1 MTDLLVTLM
10 GGILLI
16 SSVFLLIYKF
26 TRFAGK
32 QTAVITALLVI
43 AVYMPIVIIR
53 WPGADVF
60 AIHFALYLVTVYIL
74 GIVTSQRDARRRE
87 TEGPL
92 GWFHWAPAAIVI
104 FFMVVVSV
112 NSIFIFL
119 AQKGVDREVAN
130 WLLPKPT
137 SGGKVS
143 SYFPGT
149 VVQDFVDKDGTLN
162 KYQQKIKTQLQ
173 RDWRIQ
179 KGFVGEARSGQ
190 RAVFKLRA
198 FDNANHPVS
207 GAKVIGKFMRPGN
220 SKLDIGFQMHELDD
234 AKGNYVIEVVFPEPG
249 NWHLSLRIERG
260 DEQHDINARTTV
272 AVDETS

>member
-43 AVYMPIVIIR
+43 AVYIPIVIIS

-60 AIHFALYLVTVYIL
+60 AIHIALYLVTVYIL
-74 GIVTSQRDARRRE
+74 GIITSQRDARRRE

-92 GWFHWAPAAIVI
+92 GWFHWAPATIVI
-104 FFMVVVSV
+104 FFMVVVAV
-112 NSIFIFL
+112 NSIFILL

-130 WLLPKPT
+130 WLLPKPST
-137 SGGKVS
+137 GGKVT

-149 VVQDFVDKDGTLN
+149 VVQDFSDKEGKLN
-162 KYQQKIKTQLQ
+162 KYQQKIQIQIQ
-173 RDWRIQ
+173 RNWNIQ
-179 KGFVGEARSGQ
+179 KGFLGEARSGEK
-190 RAVFKLRA
+190 AVFKLRA
-198 FDNANHPVS
+198 FDKTNMPVS
-207 GAKVIGKFMRPGN
+207 GARVIGKFMRPGN
-220 SKLDIGFQMHELDD
+220 SKLDIGFQMQELAD
-234 AKGNYVIEVVFPEPG
+234 AKGNYITEIIFPEPG
-249 NWHLSLRIERG
+249 NWNLSLRIERG
-260 DEQHDINARTTV
+260 EEQHDINARTTV
-272 AVDETS
+272 AVGEAS